1 MLCGLLE
8 RHSSASIEVIDAP
21 LSTEQVMKIAIA
33 GFRGEMPIVDER
45 LLPET
50 SAQVARNVYLRHG
63 TLKPERSTGPID
75 GLPDIINPSSLYR
88 YPNGNEGAGF
98 WMVWGN
104 NKKVDA
110 VKSPLADDTWMRV
123 YWTGDGPPKMGGI
136 AQITSGSQPYP
147 AQSFRLGV
155 PAPESAPIVRNPEGR
170 VPIDE
175 HPLTAVQA
183 SYAVTL
189 ITSFGEEGPPSP
201 ASNPIIRWDMV
212 EDAPAGGDVEVI
224 LPSVPSSSSNIIS
237 KRIYRSESSG
247 VFQFIEDVPASQGSF
262 TDGVMSESMGV
273 SLPSIE
279 WDMPDDRLTGLTSM
293 PGGFLA
299 GYFGNTLCF
308 SEAFYPHA
316 WPVSYQLAFSE
327 DIVGV
332 AAVAG
337 GLVVAT
343 NGRPHMVTGSSPAA
357 MADMHLDEDQPC
369 VSGRSLVDMGEYA
382 VYASPNGLVAVGGG
396 SAQLLTKAMISK
408 EQWNALKP
416 ETIHAYRHD
425 GRYLAFYQ
433 GGSFAFTPGE
443 GFEFFDIH
451 ATAGWYDLDKDQL
464 CLIQGSSITAWGK
477 GDAMTLRWRSK
488 IHEVAP
494 GGSGFTCAKVIAREY
509 PVTLRVIADGE
520 VMLELDVQSRD
531 LFRLPAG
538 YALSRDWEIEIESTH
553 EVQSVQIASS
563 PSEIV

>member
-1 MLCGLLE
+1 
-8 RHSSASIEVIDAP
+8 
-21 LSTEQVMKIAIA
+21 MKIAIA

-45 LLPET
+45 LLPDT
-50 SAQVARNVYLRHG
+50 NAQVARNVYLRRG
-63 TLKPERSTGPID
+63 TLKPENAPGPIA
-75 GLPDIINPSSLYR
+75 GLPSAINPASLYR
-88 YPNGNEGAGF
+88 YPGGNNGVGF
-98 WMVWGN
+98 WMIWGN
-104 NKKVDA
+104 NKRVDA
-110 VKSPLADDTWMRV
+110 VKSPLADDAWKRV

-136 AQITSGSQPYP
+136 AQITGGAQPYP

-155 PAPESAPIVRNPEGR
+155 PVMANPVIAKAPAGR
-170 VPIDE
+170 VPEED

-183 SYAVTL
+183 TYTATL
-189 ITSFGEEGPPSP
+189 VSSFGEEGPPCPPSSS
-201 ASNPIIRWDMV
+201 AIRWDV
-212 EDAPAGGDVEVI
+212 VDGSPSGGQVDLI
-224 LPSVPSSSSNIIS
+224 LPATPSGAHDIIA
-237 KRIYRSESSG
+237 KRIYRAESSG
-247 VFQFIEDVPASQGSF
+247 VFQFIGDVPAAQGTY
-262 TDGVMSESMGV
+262 TDSVLSENMGL

-279 WDMPDDRLTGLTSM
+279 WDMPDDRLKGLTSM
-293 PGGFLA
+293 PGGFLV
-299 GYFGNTLCF
+299 GHFDNTLCF

-332 AAVAG
+332 AAVSG

-396 SAQLLTKAMISK
+396 SAKLLTQTIISK
-408 EQWNALKP
+408 DQWNALQP

-443 GFEFFDIH
+443 GLEFFDIA

-477 GDAMTLRWRSK
+477 GGVMTLRWRSK
-488 IHEVAP
+488 VHEVSP

-509 PVTLRVIADGE
+509 PVKLRIIADGQT
-520 VMLELDVQSRD
+520 MLEMDVASRD

-538 YALSRDWEIEIESTH
+538 YAISRDWEIEIESTH
-553 EVQSVQIASS
+553 EVQSVQVASS

>member
-1 MLCGLLE
+1 
-8 RHSSASIEVIDAP
+8 
-21 LSTEQVMKIAIA
+21 MKLAFA

-45 LLPET
+45 LLPEAN
-50 SAQVARNVYLRHG
+50 AQVARNVYLRRG
-63 TLKPERSTGPID
+63 TLKPERAPGPIA
-75 GLPDIINPSSLYR
+75 GLPNVIAPSSLYR
-88 YPNGNEGAGF
+88 YPNGNNGAGF
-98 WMVWGN
+98 WMIWGGG
-104 NKKVDA
+104 KRVHA
-110 VKSPLADDTWMRV
+110 VKSPLADDAWQRV

-136 AQITSGSQPYP
+136 AEITDGAQPYP
-147 AQSFRLGV
+147 ARSFRLGI
-155 PAPESAPIVRNPEGR
+155 PAPSNAPVVSAPSDR
-170 VPIDE
+170 VSVEE
-175 HPLTAVQA
+175 HPLTAVQT
-183 SYAVTL
+183 SYVVTL
-189 ITSFGEEGPPSP
+189 ISRFGEEGPPSF
-201 ASNPIIRWDMV
+201 ASSPIIRWDMV
-212 EDAPAGGDVEVI
+212 DDAPAGGAVVLS
-224 LPSVPSSSSNIIS
+224 LPAIPSGAHDLIT
-237 KRIYRSESSG
+237 KRIYRAESSG
-247 VFQFIEDVPASQGSF
+247 VFQHVGDVPAAQGSF
-262 TDGVMSESMGV
+262 TDTVPSENMGV
-273 SLPSIE
+273 SLPSLE
-279 WDMPDDRLTGLTSM
+279 WDMPDDRLVGLTAL

-316 WPVSYQLAFSE
+316 WPVAYQLAFSE

-343 NGRPHMVTGSSPAA
+343 NGRPHMITGSSPAA

-408 EQWNALKP
+408 EQWKALKP

-433 GGSFAFTPGE
+433 GGCFAFTPRE
-443 GFEFFDIH
+443 GFEFFDVS
-451 ATAGWYDLDKDQL
+451 AAAGWYDLDKDRL
-464 CLIQGSSITAWGK
+464 CLIQGNSITAWGS
-477 GDAMTLRWRSK
+477 GAAMTLLWRSK
-488 IHEVAP
+488 VHEVAP
-494 GGSGFTCAKVIAREY
+494 GSGGFSCAKVIARQY
-509 PVTLRVIADGE
+509 PVTLRLIADG
-520 VMLELDVQSRD
+520 VTMLELHVASRD

-538 YALSRDWEIEIESTH
+538 YALCRDWEVEVEAAH

>member
-1 MLCGLLE
+1 
-8 RHSSASIEVIDAP
+8 
-21 LSTEQVMKIAIA
+21 MKIAIA

-45 LLPET
+45 LLPDA
-50 SAQVARNVYLRHG
+50 SAQVARNVYLRRG
-63 TLKPERSTGPID
+63 TLKPERAPAPIA
-75 GLPDIINPSSLYR
+75 GMPNVINPSSLYR
-88 YPNGNEGAGF
+88 YPGGNNGAGF
-98 WMVWGN
+98 WLIWGN

-110 VKSPLADDTWMRV
+110 VKSPLADDAWKRV

-136 AQITSGSQPYP
+136 AQITGGSQPYP
-147 AQSFRLGV
+147 ARSFRLGV
-155 PAPESAPIVRNPEGR
+155 PAMTSPPVAMVPAGR
-170 VPIDE
+170 VGEDE

-183 SYAVTL
+183 SYTVTL
-189 ITSFGEEGPPSP
+189 VSSFGEEGPPSP
-201 ASNPIIRWDMV
+201 VSSPIIRWDMV
-212 EDAPAGGDVEVI
+212 EGAPKDGSVQLSLPA
-224 LPSVPSSSSNIIS
+224 LPSGPHSIVT
-237 KRIYRSESSG
+237 KRIYRTESAG
-247 VFQFIEDVPASQGSF
+247 VFQHIGDVPAAQGSF
-262 TDGVMSESMGV
+262 TDNVPSESMGL
-273 SLPSIE
+273 SLPSTE

-293 PGGFLA
+293 PGGFLV

-396 SAQLLTKAMISK
+396 SAQLLTKTMISK
-408 EQWNALKP
+408 EQWAALKP

-464 CLIQGSSITAWGK
+464 CLIQGNSITAWGK

-488 IHEVAP
+488 IHEIAP
-494 GGSGFTCAKVIAREY
+494 GGSGFTCAKVIARKY
-509 PVTLRVIADGE
+509 PVTLRVVADGE

>member
-1 MLCGLLE
+1 
-8 RHSSASIEVIDAP
+8 
-21 LSTEQVMKIAIA
+21 MKIAIA

-45 LLPET
+45 LLPDA
-50 SAQVARNVYLRHG
+50 SAQVARNVYLRRG
-63 TLKPERSTGPID
+63 TLKPENAPGPIA
-75 GLPDIINPSSLYR
+75 GLPNVINPSSLYR
-88 YPNGNEGAGF
+88 YPNGNNGAGF
-98 WMVWGN
+98 WMIWGN
-104 NKKVDA
+104 NKRVHT
-110 VKSPLADDTWMRV
+110 VKSPLADDAWLRV
-123 YWTGDGPPKMGGI
+123 YWTGDGPPKMGGV
-136 AQITSGSQPYP
+136 AQITGGSQPYP
-147 AQSFRLGV
+147 ARSFRLGV
-155 PAPESAPIVRNPEGR
+155 PALASAPIARAPSDR
-170 VPIDE
+170 VSSDD
-175 HPLTAVQA
+175 HPLTAVQV

-189 ITSFGEEGPPSP
+189 VTSFGEEGPPSP
-201 ASNPIIRWDMV
+201 ASSSIIRWDMV
-212 EDAPAGGDVEVI
+212 DGAPKNGNVDLSLPA
-224 LPSVPSSSSNIIS
+224 LPSGAHDIIT
-237 KRIYRSESSG
+237 KRIYRAESSG
-247 VFQFIEDVPASQGSF
+247 VFQHIADVPAAQGTY
-262 TDGVMSESMGV
+262 TDNALSEDMGL

-279 WDMPDDRLTGLTSM
+279 WDMPDERLTGLTSM
-293 PGGFLA
+293 PGGFLV

-382 VYASPNGLVAVGGG
+382 VYASPNGLIAVGGG

-488 IHEVAP
+488 IHEVSP
-494 GGSGFTCAKVIAREY
+494 GGSGFTCAKVIARQY
-509 PVTLRVIADGE
+509 PVTLRIVADGE
-520 VMLELDVQSRD
+520 TMLELDVQSRD

-553 EVQSVQIASS
+553 EVQSVQVASS

>member
-1 MLCGLLE
+1 
-8 RHSSASIEVIDAP
+8 
-21 LSTEQVMKIAIA
+21 MKLAFA

-45 LLPET
+45 LLPEAN
-50 SAQVARNVYLRHG
+50 AQVARNVYLRRG
-63 TLKPERSTGPID
+63 TLKPERAPGPIA
-75 GLPDIINPSSLYR
+75 GLPNVIAPSSLYR
-88 YPNGNEGAGF
+88 YPNGNNGAGF
-98 WMVWGN
+98 WMIWGGG
-104 NKKVDA
+104 KRVHA
-110 VKSPLADDTWMRV
+110 VKSPLADDAWQRV

-136 AQITSGSQPYP
+136 AEITGGAQPFP
-147 AQSFRLGV
+147 ARSFRLGI
-155 PAPESAPIVRNPEGR
+155 PAPAAAPVVAAPTDR
-170 VPIDE
+170 VADDE
-175 HPLTAVQA
+175 QPLTAVQT
-183 SYAVTL
+183 SYVVTL
-189 ITSFGEEGPPSP
+189 ISRFGEEGPPSF
-201 ASNPIIRWDMV
+201 ASSPIIRWDMV
-212 EDAPAGGDVEVI
+212 DDAPAGGAVNLA
-224 LPSVPSSSSNIIS
+224 LPAIPSGAHDIVT
-237 KRIYRSESSG
+237 KRIYRAESSG
-247 VFQFIEDVPASQGSF
+247 VFQHVGDVPAAQGSF
-262 TDGVMSESMGV
+262 TDTVPSENMGV
-273 SLPSIE
+273 SLPSLE
-279 WDMPDDRLTGLTSM
+279 WDMPDDRLVGLTSL

-316 WPVSYQLAFSE
+316 WPVAYQLAFSE

-343 NGRPHMVTGSSPAA
+343 NGRPHMITGSSPAA

-408 EQWNALKP
+408 EQWKALKP

-433 GGSFAFTPGE
+433 GGCFAFTPGE
-443 GFEFFDIH
+443 GFEFFDVS

-464 CLIQGSSITAWGK
+464 CLIQGNSITAWGS
-477 GDAMTLRWRSK
+477 GAAMTLRWRSK
-488 IHEVAP
+488 LYEVAP
-494 GGSGFTCAKVIAREY
+494 GSAGFSCAKVIARQY
-509 PVTLRVIADGE
+509 PVTLRLIADGTTI
-520 VMLELDVQSRD
+520 LDLPVTSRN

-538 YALSRDWEIEIESTH
+538 YALCRDWEVEVEAAH

>member
-1 MLCGLLE
+1 
-8 RHSSASIEVIDAP
+8 
-21 LSTEQVMKIAIA
+21 MKIAIA
-33 GFRGEMPIVDER
+33 GFRGEMPIIDER
-45 LLPET
+45 LLPDA
-50 SAQVARNVYLRHG
+50 SAQVARNVYLRRG
-63 TLKPERSTGPID
+63 TLKPENAPGPII
-75 GLPDIINPSSLYR
+75 GLPNVISPSSLYR
-88 YPNGNEGAGF
+88 YPNGNNGAGF
-98 WMVWGN
+98 WMIWGN
-104 NKKVDA
+104 NKRVDA
-110 VKSPLADDTWMRV
+110 VKSPLADDAWLRV
-123 YWTGDGPPKMGGI
+123 YWTGDGAPKMGGI
-136 AQITSGSQPYP
+136 AQITGGSQPYP
-147 AQSFRLGV
+147 ARSFRLGV
-155 PAPESAPIVRNPEGR
+155 PAMTSAPVASVPASR
-170 VPIDE
+170 VDE
-175 HPLTAVQA
+175 DNHPLTAVQA
-183 SYAVTL
+183 SYTATL
-189 ITSFGEEGPPSP
+189 VSSFGEEGPPCPVS
-201 ASNPIIRWDMV
+201 SPIIRWDMV
-212 EDAPAGGDVEVI
+212 DGAPEGGNVELLLPA
-224 LPSVPSSSSNIIS
+224 LPSGPHSIVT
-237 KRIYRSESSG
+237 KRIYRAESAG
-247 VFQFIEDVPASQGSF
+247 VFQHVGDVPAAQGSF
-262 TDGVMSESMGV
+262 TDNVPSESMGL

-293 PGGFLA
+293 PGGFLV

-382 VYASPNGLVAVGGG
+382 VYASPNGLIAVGGG

-451 ATAGWYDLDKDQL
+451 AAAGWYDLDKDQL

-488 IHEVAP
+488 IHEVSP
-494 GGSGFTCAKVIAREY
+494 GGSGFTCAKVIARQY
-509 PVTLRVIADGE
+509 PVTLRIVADGE
-520 VMLELDVQSRD
+520 TMLELDVQSRD

-538 YALSRDWEIEIESTH
+538 YALSRDWEVEIESTH

>member
-1 MLCGLLE
+1 
-8 RHSSASIEVIDAP
+8 
-21 LSTEQVMKIAIA
+21 MKIALA

-45 LLPET
+45 LLPDQN
-50 SAQVARNVYLRHG
+50 AQVARNVYLRRG
-63 TLKPERSTGPID
+63 TLKPERAPGPIT
-75 GLPDIINPSSLYR
+75 GLPNVIAPSSLYR
-88 YPNGNEGAGF
+88 YPNGNNGAGF
-98 WMVWGN
+98 WMIWGN
-104 NKKVDA
+104 NKRVHA
-110 VKSPLADDTWMRV
+110 VKSPLADDAWQRV

-136 AQITSGSQPYP
+136 AEITGGAQPFP
-147 AQSFRLGV
+147 ARSFRLGI
-155 PAPESAPIVRNPEGR
+155 PAPANPPVVSAPSDR
-170 VPIDE
+170 VGEEE
-175 HPLTAVQA
+175 HPLTAVRT
-183 SYAVTL
+183 SYVVTM
-189 ITSFGEEGPPSP
+189 ISRFGEEGPPSL
-201 ASNPIIRWDMV
+201 ASSPIIRWDMV
-212 EDAPAGGDVEVI
+212 EGAPSGGSVVVS
-224 LPSVPSSSSNIIS
+224 LPAIQSGAHDIIT
-237 KRIYRSESSG
+237 KRIYRAESAG
-247 VFQFIEDVPASQGSF
+247 VFQYVGDVPAAQGAF
-262 TDGVMSESMGV
+262 TDTVLSEGMGV
-273 SLPSIE
+273 SLPSLE
-279 WDMPDDRLTGLTSM
+279 WDMPDDRLAGLTAL

-316 WPVSYQLAFSE
+316 WPIPYQLAFSE
-327 DIVGV
+327 DIVGI

-343 NGRPHMVTGSSPAA
+343 NGRPHMITGSSPAA

-433 GGSFAFTPGE
+433 GGCFAFTPGE
-443 GFEFFDIH
+443 GFEFFDVS

-464 CLIQGSSITAWGK
+464 CLIQGNSISAWGE
-477 GDAMTLRWRSK
+477 GDPMKLRWRSK
-488 IHEVAP
+488 IHEVPP
-494 GGSGFTCAKVIAREY
+494 GAAGFSCAKVIARQY
-509 PVTLRVIADGE
+509 PVTLRLIADGAT
-520 VMLELDVQSRD
+520 MLEVDVPGRN

-538 YALSRDWEIEIESTH
+538 YSLCRDWEIEIESDN
-553 EVQSVQIASS
+553 EVQSIQIASS

>member
-1 MLCGLLE
+1 
-8 RHSSASIEVIDAP
+8 
-21 LSTEQVMKIAIA
+21 MKIAIA

-50 SAQVARNVYLRHG
+50 SAQVARNVYLRRG
-63 TLKPERSTGPID
+63 TLKPERSTSPIT
-75 GLPDIINPSSLYR
+75 GISSMISPSSLYR
-88 YPNGNEGAGF
+88 YPGGNEGAGF
-98 WMVWGN
+98 WMLWGN
-104 NKKVDA
+104 DKRVHT
-110 VKSPLADDTWMRV
+110 VKSPLADDVWSRV
-123 YWTGDGPPKMGGI
+123 YWTGDGSPKMGGI
-136 AQITSGSQPYP
+136 AEITGGSEPYP
-147 AQSFRLGV
+147 ARSFRLGIAAPTMSPSLSTPPDR
-155 PAPESAPIVRNPEGR
+155 PA
-170 VPIDE
+170 IDE

-183 SYAVTL
+183 SYLFTL
-189 ITSFGEEGPPSP
+189 VSKFGEEGPPSP
-201 ASNPIIRWDMV
+201 ASLPVIRWDET
-212 EDAPAGGDVEVI
+212 EDSVKGGHVEVT
-224 LPSVPSSSSNIIS
+224 LPAAPSSANDIVS
-237 KRIYRSESSG
+237 KRIYRAESAG
-247 VFQFIEDVPASQGSF
+247 VFQFVADIPAAQGLF
-262 TDGVMSESMGV
+262 TDKVPSESLGL
-273 SLPSIE
+273 SLPSLE

-293 PGGFLA
+293 PGGFLV
-299 GYFGNTLCF
+299 GFFDNTLCF

-396 SAQLLTKAMISK
+396 SAQLLTKAIISK
-408 EQWNALKP
+408 DQWQALQP

-425 GRYLAFYQ
+425 DRYLAFYQ

-451 ATAGWYDLDKDQL
+451 ASAGWYDLDNDQL
-464 CLIQGSSITAWGK
+464 CLIQGDSVNAWGQ
-477 GDAMTLRWRSK
+477 GDVMTLRWKSK
-488 IHEVAP
+488 IHETPP
-494 GGSGFTCAKVIAREY
+494 GGSGFTCAKVIARAY
-509 PVTLRVIADGE
+509 PVTLRLIADGE
-520 VMLELDVQSRD
+520 TMLELDVASRD
-531 LFRLPAG
+531 MFRLPAG
-538 YALSRDWEIEIESTH
+538 YALCRDWEIEIEASN
-553 EVQSVQIASS
+553 EVQSIQIASS

>member
-1 MLCGLLE
+1 
-8 RHSSASIEVIDAP
+8 
-21 LSTEQVMKIAIA
+21 MKIAIA

-45 LLPET
+45 LLPDAN
-50 SAQVARNVYLRHG
+50 AQVARNVYLRHG
-63 TLKPERSTGPID
+63 TLKPERSAGPIA
-75 GLPDIINPSSLYR
+75 GLPNIINPSSLYR
-88 YPNGNEGAGF
+88 YPNGNEGDGF
-98 WMVWGN
+98 WMAWGN
-104 NKKVDA
+104 NKKVDV

-123 YWTGDGPPKMGGI
+123 YWTGDGSPKMGGI
-136 AQITSGSQPYP
+136 AQITDGSQPYP
-147 AQSFRLGV
+147 ARSFRLGV
-155 PAPESAPIVRNPEGR
+155 PALASAPIARAPSDR
-170 VPIDE
+170 VGIGE
-175 HPLTAVQA
+175 HPLTAVQV

-201 ASNPIIRWDMV
+201 ASNSIIRWDMV
-212 EDAPAGGDVEVI
+212 EDAPAGGNVELI
-224 LPSVPSSSSNIIS
+224 LPDLPSSSNDIIS

-247 VFQFIEDVPASQGSF
+247 VFQFIADVPAAQGPF
-262 TDGVMSESMGV
+262 TDDVMSESMGV

-279 WDMPDDRLTGLTSM
+279 WDMPDDRMIGLTSM
-293 PGGFLA
+293 PGGFLT
-299 GYFGNTLCF
+299 GFFGNTLCF

-327 DIVGV
+327 EIVGV
-332 AAVAG
+332 VAVAG

-357 MADMHLDEDQPC
+357 MADMLLDEDQPC

-396 SAQLLTKAMISK
+396 SAQLLTKAIISK
-408 EQWNALKP
+408 DQWQALQP

-425 GRYLAFYQ
+425 DRYLAFYQ
-433 GGSFAFTPGE
+433 GGCFAFTPGE

-451 ATAGWYDLDKDQL
+451 AESGWYDLEKDRL
-464 CLIQGSSITAWGK
+464 CLIQGNTISAWGE
-477 GDAMTLRWRSK
+477 GDVMTLLWRSK
-488 IHEVAP
+488 AHEVQP
-494 GGSGFTCAKVIAREY
+494 GGSGFTCAKVIARQY
-509 PVTLRVIADGE
+509 PVTLRIVADGE
-520 VMLELDVQSRD
+520 MMLELDVQSRD

-553 EVQSVQIASS
+553 EVQSVQVASS